1 MTGKSQVADD
11 KMTALKASLAD
22 VWDYRLDGVANFDAM
37 SIDEVLALTVQ
48 DLIDLTK
55 ENPVRFNITLSKVTQ
70 KQVMQAEKLE
80 L

>member
-1 MTGKSQVADD
+1 MTGKIQNIDD
-11 KMTALKASLAD
+11 KLTALKAALAD

-55 ENPVRFNITLSKVTQ
+55 ENPERFNITLSKVVQKTQ
-70 KQVMQAEKLE
+70 SVAEKLE

>member
-1 MTGKSQVADD
+1 MTGKSQVTDD